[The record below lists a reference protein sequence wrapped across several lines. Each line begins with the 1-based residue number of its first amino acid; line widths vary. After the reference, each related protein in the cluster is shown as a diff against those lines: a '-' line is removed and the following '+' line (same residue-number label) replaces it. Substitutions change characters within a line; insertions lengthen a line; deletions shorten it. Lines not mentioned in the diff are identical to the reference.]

1 MANDTAKNFQRRNN
15 RMIERQVNRFA
26 QPQYK
31 HAFEQLQKNTAL
43 SSQSGNALHAE
54 FGYLEL
60 LTKES
65 VQLYKDY
72 FESDGEEDFKVFGNL
87 SSKERLV
94 MIANFENNLLPRTDR
109 SAVHLIPKRE
119 WEPAFGVWENFLY
132 DITEYASFIAP
143 RGKEIASNFQ
153 VQSALPLTKE
163 ELIEAGLYKERI
175 EKKAEEP
182 KIEAKKTTKAQWSHL
197 IKLTK

>member
-1 MANDTAKNFQRRNN
+1 
-15 RMIERQVNRFA
+15 MIQKQIQRFA
-26 QPQYK
+26 KPEYK
-31 HAFEQLQKNTAL
+31 HAFEELQKNIEL
-43 SSQSGNALHAE
+43 SSQSGNALHTE

-72 FESDGEEDFKVFGNL
+72 YESDAEEDFTVFNNL

-94 MIANFENNLLPRTDR
+94 MIANFENSLLPKTDK

-143 RGKEIASNFQ
+143 RGKEIASTYQ
-153 VQSALPLTKE
+153 LQSALPLTKE
-163 ELIEAGLYKERI
+163 ELIEAGLYTEKI
-175 EKKAEEP
+175 ESKPQEP
-182 KIEAKKTTKAQWSHL
+182 KLEAKKQTKAQWSHL
-197 IKLTK
+197 SWLNTN